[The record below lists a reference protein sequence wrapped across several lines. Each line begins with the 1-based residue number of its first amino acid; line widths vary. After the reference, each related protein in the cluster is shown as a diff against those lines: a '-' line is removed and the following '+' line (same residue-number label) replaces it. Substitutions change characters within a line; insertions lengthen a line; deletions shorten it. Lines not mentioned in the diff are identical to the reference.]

1 MIPAEGVIIAASRW
15 LDLLGRSTESQ
26 ASILIRSNSRYADLT
41 PTQYS
46 TALEWLQSLAWTNLT
61 GGGSERAQT
70 LEKMT
75 SQGRRE
81 YLLASLLEAADPPW
95 LENADVLV
103 HSSDDLPQD
112 IERWSDLLGLPASS
126 GFRVVRRISG
136 KIDLARRAEVGNAGE
151 VALCMLLDAKWP
163 GAINHVAETDDGF
176 GFDVSASI
184 QGVEWHLE
192 VKSTTRRGRLSFF
205 LSRHEFET
213 GLADEHWKLLVVG
226 LDDELRAS
234 CVAEVDKSSLK
245 TLAPAD
251 RATSASWA
259 SARYDMGEDHLR
271 PGLAFLP
278 WDEADTRTHTLLVQ
292 GARREG
298 PDFSWMPR
306 EAGRA
311 AAASSTRLGGLP
323 GVSREFAEGGGK

>member
-1 MIPAEGVIIAASRW
+1 MIPAEGVIIAAARW

-46 TALEWLQSLAWTNLT
+46 TALDWLRSLAWTNLADDSL
-61 GGGSERAQT
+61 GRSQT
-70 LEKMT
+70 LERMT

-103 HSSDDLPQD
+103 YSSDDLPQD
-112 IERWSDLLGLPASS
+112 IERWSDLLELPSSS

-136 KIDLARRAEVGNAGE
+136 KIDLARRAQVGNAGE
-151 VALCMLLDAKWP
+151 IALCMLLEARWP
-163 GAINHVAETDDGF
+163 GAITHVAETDDGF
-176 GFDVSASI
+176 GYDVSASI
-184 QGVEWHLE
+184 QEIEWHLE

-213 GLADEHWKLLVVG
+213 GLADKYWKLLVVG
-226 LDDELRAS
+226 LDDGLEAS
-234 CVAEVDKSSLK
+234 CVAEVDKSALTK
-245 TLAPAD
+245 FAPTDQAM
-251 RATSASWA
+251 SASWA
-259 SARYDMGEDHLR
+259 SARYDLEEGHLS

-278 WDEADTRTHTLLVQ
+278 WDETDMKTHRLLAQ
-292 GARREG
+292 GGRSHG
-298 PDFSWMPR
+298 PNFSWMPTG
-306 EAGRA
+306 AGRTA
-311 AAASSTRLGGLP
+311 PLP
-323 GVSREFAEGGGK
+323 SGPM

>member
-1 MIPAEGVIIAASRW
+1 MIPAEGVIVAAVRW
-15 LDLLGRSTESQ
+15 LDLLGRSTETQ
-26 ASILIRSNSRYADLT
+26 AAILIRSNSQYADLT

-46 TALEWLQSLAWTNLT
+46 TALEWLHSLDWTNLT
-61 GGGSERAQT
+61 EDRSERAQT

-81 YLLASLLEAADPPW
+81 YLLASLLETANPPW

-112 IERWSDLLGLPASS
+112 IERWSDLLGLSPSS
-126 GFRVVRRISG
+126 GLRVVRRISG

-151 VALCMLLDAKWP
+151 IALCMLLDAKWP
-163 GAINHVAETDDGF
+163 GAINHVAESDDGF
-176 GFDVSASI
+176 GYDVSASI
-184 QGVEWHLE
+184 QDVEWHLE

-213 GLADEHWKLLVVG
+213 GLADKHWKLLVVG

-234 CVAEVDKSSLK
+234 CIAEVDKSALEQ
-245 TLAPAD
+245 LAPAD
-251 RATSASWA
+251 RAASASWA
-259 SARYDMGEDHLR
+259 SAKYDMGEDYLR

-278 WDEADTRTHTLLVQ
+278 WDEADMRTHTLLVH
-292 GARREG
+292 GGRNESS
-298 PDFSWMPR
+298 DFSWMPR
-306 EAGRA
+306 KAGRA
-311 AAASSTRLGGLP
+311 AASPVLRG
-323 GVSREFAEGGGK
+323 

>member
-1 MIPAEGVIIAASRW
+1 MIPAEGVIIAAARW
-15 LDLLGRSTESQ
+15 LDLLGRSTEFQ

-46 TALEWLQSLAWTNLT
+46 SALEWLHSLAWTNLPE
-61 GGGSERAQT
+61 GSLERSPA

-95 LENADVLV
+95 LEHADVLV

-112 IERWSDLLGLPASS
+112 IDRWSDLLGLPDSS
-126 GFRVVRRISG
+126 GLRVVRRISG
-136 KIDLARRAEVGNAGE
+136 KIDLARRAQVGSAGE
-151 VALCMLLDAKWP
+151 IALCRLLEAKWP

-176 GFDVSASI
+176 GYDVSASV
-184 QGVEWHLE
+184 QEVEWHLE

-213 GLADEHWKLLVVG
+213 GLADKHWKLLVVG

-234 CVAEVDKSSLK
+234 CVAEVDKSALK
-245 TLAPAD
+245 RFAPAD
-251 RATSASWA
+251 RVTAASWEI
-259 SARYDMGEDHLR
+259 ARYDIGGGNLS

-278 WDEADTRTHTLLVQ
+278 WDEADMRAHRLLAL
-292 GARREG
+292 GKRNPG
-298 PDFSWMPR
+298 PDFAWMPK
-306 EAGRA
+306 ETGRA
-311 AAASSTRLGGLP
+311 ANSPVP
-323 GVSREFAEGGGK
+323 GIS

>member
-1 MIPAEGVIIAASRW
+1 MIPAEGVIIAATRW

-46 TALEWLQSLAWTNLT
+46 SALDWLHSLAWTNLT
-61 GGGSERAQT
+61 GDSLGRSQT

-112 IERWSDLLGLPASS
+112 IERWSDLLGLPTSS

-136 KIDLARRAEVGNAGE
+136 KIDLARRAQIGNAGE
-151 VALCMLLDAKWP
+151 IALCMLLDAKWP
-163 GAINHVAETDDGF
+163 GAVNHVAETDDGF
-176 GFDVSASI
+176 GYDVSASV
-184 QGVEWHLE
+184 GDVEWHLE

-213 GLADEHWKLLVVG
+213 GLADEYWKLLVVG

-234 CVAEVDKSSLK
+234 CVAEVDKSALK
-245 TLAPAD
+245 KFAPTD
-251 RATSASWA
+251 GATSASWA
-259 SARYDMGEDHLR
+259 SARYDMGEDHLS

-278 WDEADTRTHTLLVQ
+278 WNEADVRTHRLLAQ
-292 GARREG
+292 GSRSQG

-306 EAGRA
+306 EVGRA
-311 AAASSTRLGGLP
+311 SSPVP
-323 GVSREFAEGGGK
+323 GPP